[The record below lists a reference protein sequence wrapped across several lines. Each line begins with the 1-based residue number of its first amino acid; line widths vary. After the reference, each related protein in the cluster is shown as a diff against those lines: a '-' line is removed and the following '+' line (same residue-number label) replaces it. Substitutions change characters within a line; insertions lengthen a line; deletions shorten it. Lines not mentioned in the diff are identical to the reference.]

1 VITLVETAYDDPVAV
16 ELVAALR
23 AEINERY
30 AYAMVDMTEAERAE
44 DDAAVAAQVAPA
56 DVRAPN
62 GAFLVAWLDGAPVG
76 CGAVMALDR
85 PGGVA
90 EVKRMYTVPGGRR
103 RGVSQAVLAALET
116 RAAELGYRW
125 LQLETGLAQPE
136 AMALYE
142 RAGWRRITPY
152 GRYQDSPETACYGK
166 DLGSPPAPASHR
178 DRDGG
183 AQAGP

>member
-1 VITLVETAYDDPVAV
+1 MIELTELAYDHPVAV
-16 ELVAALR
+16 DLVAVLR

-30 AYAMVDMTEAERAE
+30 AHAMVDMTEAERAE

-62 GAFLVAWLDGAPVG
+62 GAFLVAWLDGKPAG

-85 PGGVA
+85 SAGVG
-90 EVKRMYTVPGGRR
+90 EVKRMYTAPAARR
-103 RGVSQAVLAALET
+103 RGVSRAVLAALEA
-116 RAAELGYRW
+116 RATDLGYRR

-142 RAGWRRITPY
+142 AAGWHRITPY

-166 DLGSPPAPASHR
+166 DLDPAPAAAADH
-178 DRDGG
+178 DLPVG
-183 AQAGP
+183 AEASP

>member
-1 VITLVETAYDDPVAV
+1 MITLVETAYDDPVAV
-16 ELVAALR
+16 ELVAAMR
-23 AEINERY
+23 ADINQRY
-30 AYAMVDMTEAERAE
+30 AHVTVDMTEAERAE

-62 GAFLVAWLDGAPVG
+62 GAFLVAWLDGRPAG

-85 PGGVA
+85 SAGVGQ
-90 EVKRMYTVPGGRR
+90 VRRMYTAPGARR
-103 RGVSQAVLAALET
+103 RGVSRAVLAALER
-116 RAAELGYRW
+116 RAADLGFRR

-142 RAGWRRITPY
+142 AAGWRRITPY

-166 DLGSPPAPASHR
+166 DLVGPDRPAVGLDPE
-178 DRDGG
+178 G
-183 AQAGP
+183 AETSS